1 MRKRKKTDLDSGSAV
16 IIELTADGYEDIS
29 TLRVIKSDLGVDA
42 VVGSSKSPDT
52 QP

>member
-16 IIELTADGYEDIS
+16 IELTADGYEDIS